1 MKNKKYLNNPKEEM
15 NFRDQQKNLYI
26 NTSVFFFK
34 AAPWHMEVPGSNRA
48 LAENYTTAAAT
59 RDP

>member
-26 NTSVFFFK
+26 NTSVFFLRLPLGIWKF
-34 AAPWHMEVPGSNRA
+34 PDQIEP
-48 LAENYTTAAAT
+48 
-59 RDP
+59 